1 MAEHTQYRFEAASGV
16 CIGPPL
22 SPREL
27 DVLSSLA
34 RGDSNRAI
42 AARLGIGVRTV
53 KMHLTQ
59 LYNKLGVDSRAEA
72 VAVARER
79 GWVLNTSF

>member
-1 MAEHTQYRFEAASGV
+1 MAAHTRVRFDFDPGAPT
-16 CIGPPL
+16 GPSL

-27 DVLSSLA
+27 DVLESLA

-42 AARLGIGVRTV
+42 AVRLGIGERTV

-59 LYNKLGVDSRAEA
+59 LYNKLGVNSRAEA
-72 VAVARER
+72 VEIARQR
-79 GWVLNTSF
+79 GWLAAA